1 VPEKLELNWSS
12 AQVSDGKLTVAF
24 NEKPPKKWRDS
35 FDRTMAL
42 LGHGN
47 WKAALNPR
55 KASVEIASVHPGDE
69 ERVRRLLEGAVLEA
83 NVTLIGEDAVFDD
96 GYIGDDDHDN
106 DAPPSPD
113 SEMTTRFRAFAN
125 ARA

>member
-1 VPEKLELNWSS
+1 MPEKLELNWSS
-12 AQVSDGKLTVAF
+12 AEVNDGKLTVTF
-24 NEKPPKKWRDS
+24 SDKPPKKWRDS

-47 WKAALNPR
+47 WKMALNPR
-55 KASVEIASVHPGDE
+55 KASVEIASVRPGDE

-96 GYIGDDDHDN
+96 GYASDDRDDE
-106 DAPPSPD
+106 PESPD
-113 SEMTTRFRAFAN
+113 SEMTTRFRAFAH